1 MTRPPPIPPFWCPLP
16 PALHPGHRLAQEHQV
31 TWMTAAAVPPET
43 DRRAALARHRI
54 GELAARFAP
63 RATVPGLLV
72 LTDLLTLT
80 FVLDDLYD
88 TPGSDP
94 GLADRTAVLRA
105 AAHTRV
111 PSPDPV
117 GRAVQRMLSSHAA
130 LASPR
135 LSGHLARAIDESLAA
150 NLDEHLSRS
159 RLVPD
164 LDAYLRHRRATTWF
178 VPIADVLAVADGPE
192 PAPAELDRPA
202 VRALID
208 MTNLVTGW
216 DNDLYGYARDHAAA
230 TLDHVNLPDVLA
242 RSLGC
247 GPAEAVRLGLGLR
260 DEVLARFLRLSARTA
275 ATAGPALRALI
286 ANLAASIRGQ
296 LDWTAGTDR
305 FRTPGTPT
313 GRPQPPT
320 DRRPAP
326 PDRLPP
332 IAGSLW
338 WWPLTEE

>member
-1 MTRPPPIPPFWCPLP
+1 M
-16 PALHPGHRLAQEHQV
+16 
-31 TWMTAAAVPPET
+31 
-43 DRRAALARHRI
+43 ARQRI

-88 TPGSDP
+88 SPGSDP

-105 AAHTRV
+105 AAHTRT
-111 PSPDPV
+111 PSTDPI
-117 GRAVQRMLSSHAA
+117 GQALQRTLSSHAA
-130 LASPR
+130 LASPG
-135 LSGHLARAIDESLAA
+135 LSGHLARAIDESLTA

-178 VPIADVLAVADGPE
+178 VPIADVLAVTDGAE
-192 PAPAELDRPA
+192 PAPAELDRPP

-247 GPAEAVRLGLGLR
+247 APAEAVRLGIGLR
-260 DEVLARFLRLSARTA
+260 DEVLARFLRLRDRTA
-275 ATAGPALRALI
+275 ATAGPALRALL
-286 ANLAASIRGQ
+286 ANLASSIRGQ

-305 FRTPGTPT
+305 FRAPGTPA
-313 GRPQPPT
+313 GRPHPLT

-326 PDRLPP
+326 PVRLPP
-332 IAGSLW
+332 ISGSLW